1 MQPPSLRRPVGASVL
16 AGVFGAGLV
25 DAALT
30 AGHGGAGGVLVL
42 AVGLYGTAAIVA
54 AFAAELVVGSIAA
67 ARPAGWGTLRDE
79 PEHDRA
85 VATGI
90 LAGCVGIAVAASVAA
105 AGQRFFVGKMQSQKL
120 AAIAAAGLVAIGA
133 LPGAVAAIASV
144 PLLRRLARALP
155 RPRALGAT
163 GALLVGLAAA
173 GALGVVGALSRADWR
188 VLDLGPLYALA
199 AAVVLGAG
207 HGAFWFGSRAGRAM
221 RARLSDGAAR
231 ALPIAVAVAA
241 IICLPVGARL
251 PEGAPAFTAISDNG
265 WGLRALL
272 AIARR
277 ATDHDGDGFSA
288 KFGGGDCDDTRADV
302 YPGAEDI
309 PGDGIDQNCE
319 GGDAK
324 PAAEAVAKA
333 EAPTAGTASPIGP
346 IKPREGAFGGNLLI
360 VTIDAFRADRLG
372 VAGYGRPAGRSLTP
386 TIDALARRGTY
397 FRRVWSQAP
406 NTPRSFPS
414 ILTGRYPSD
423 IAWDKPG
430 VNYPNLLPSNHTFFE
445 SLAAAGLKPIGI
457 FSHFYFTADRGINR
471 AFAEW
476 SDDGAGTIAESNKDI
491 ASPRIV
497 PRVIARLKEAA
508 ARKERF
514 VLWTHLFEPHSSYM
528 PHKEFPTSLSGVPGL
543 MEKYDYEIAFTD
555 LWVKKLLDALAEAGL
570 ARDTAVVI
578 MADHGE
584 AFGEHKSYFHGQDL
598 FDEQLRV
605 PLVIAVPGK
614 TPHTVEANAA
624 LVDVAP
630 TLLDL
635 VGVQAPAAMRGRSLL
650 PYLDGKTPAGEKTPV
665 GEKTP
670 AGETPAGDKT
680 PAGGASHDV
689 FAELLPA
696 TAWPHHA
703 TMLVEGGHKII
714 HRVSDRRWELYDL
727 RRDPGEKTNLADA
740 PAAAATFADL
750 RAKLLA
756 FEERPRGAP

>member
-16 AGVFGAGLV
+16 AGVLGAGLV

-30 AGHGGAGGVLVL
+30 AGHGGVGGVLAL
-42 AVGLYGTAAIVA
+42 AIGLYGAAAIA
-54 AFAAELVVGSIAA
+54 AAVTAELVVAA
-67 ARPAGWGTLRDE
+67 MGRARPAGWGSLRDE
-79 PEHDRA
+79 PDHDRA

-90 LAGCVGIAVAASVAA
+90 LAACVGVVVAAIVAG

-133 LPGAVAAIASV
+133 LPGAVAAIAVV
-144 PLLRRLARALP
+144 PLLRRLVRALP
-155 RPRALGAT
+155 RPRGLGAT
-163 GALLVGLAAA
+163 GLLLVGLAAV
-173 GALGVVGALSRADWR
+173 GALGVIGALSRADWR

-199 AAVVLGAG
+199 AALALGAG
-207 HGAFWFGSRAGRAM
+207 HGAFWFGSRAGRGL
-221 RARLSDGAAR
+221 RARVPAGVAR
-231 ALPIAVAVAA
+231 GLPIAVGAA
-241 IICLPVGARL
+241 TLGCLLVGSRM
-251 PEGAPAFTAISDNG
+251 PEGAPAFTAVADGG
-265 WGLRALL
+265 WGLRSLL
-272 AIARR
+272 GVARR
-277 ATDHDGDGFSA
+277 LTDHDGDGFSA
-288 KFGGGDCDDTRADV
+288 RFGGGDCDDSRADV

-324 PAAEAVAKA
+324 AVAVA
-333 EAPTAGTASPIGP
+333 VAPATHDAPGGGTPGAIAPIT
-346 IKPREGAFGGNLLI
+346 PRAGAFAGNVLI

-372 VAGYGRPAGRSLTP
+372 IAGYGRPAGRSLTP
-386 TIDALARRGTY
+386 TIDALARRGAY

-430 VNYPNLLPSNHTFFE
+430 VNYPNLLPSNRTFFE

-497 PRVIARLKEAA
+497 PRVIARLREAA

-528 PHKEFPTSLSGVPGL
+528 AHKEFPTSLSGVPGL

-555 LWVKKLLDALAEAGL
+555 LWVKKLLDALEELGL
-570 ARDTAVVI
+570 SRDTAVVI

-584 AFGEHKSYFHGQDL
+584 AWGEHKTFFHGQDL

-605 PLVIAVPGK
+605 PLVISVPGK
-614 TPHTVEANAA
+614 APRVVDAEAA

-635 VGVQAPAAMRGRSLL
+635 VGAPVPATMRGRSLL
-650 PYLDGKTPAGEKTPV
+650 PYLDGKPPAG
-665 GEKTP
+665 
-670 AGETPAGDKT
+670 AG
-680 PAGGASHDV
+680 HDI

-703 TMLVEGGHKII
+703 TMMVEGGHKII

-727 RRDPGEKTNLADA
+727 RRDAGEKTNLADA
-740 PAAAATFADL
+740 PAAAAIYAEL

-756 FEERPRGAP
+756 FEERPRGGP